1 MCTYM
6 IYLYLVLLA
15 LVSQQDPIPPAPAF
29 GALEVVLLKFEPL
42 EFLQREFLPG
52 KAVEK
57 RAIGEL
63 LEYMDFKLF

>member
-1 MCTYM
+1 M

-15 LVSQQDPIPPAPAF
+15 LDFQQDPIPPAPAF

-42 EFLQREFLPG
+42 EFLQRVLPG
-52 KAVEK
+52 KAVGK